1 MKIDGLPTKNL
12 KMVIFYSYVKLPEGK
27 CTNASV
33 CTTRVHYVHTKTPKH
48 VHSFYVHYRHC
59 HPDAHQH

>member
-1 MKIDGLPTKNL
+1 
-12 KMVIFYSYVKLPEGK
+12 MVIFYSYVKLPEGK

-33 CTTRVHYVHTKTPKH
+33 CTTRIHYVHTKTPKH